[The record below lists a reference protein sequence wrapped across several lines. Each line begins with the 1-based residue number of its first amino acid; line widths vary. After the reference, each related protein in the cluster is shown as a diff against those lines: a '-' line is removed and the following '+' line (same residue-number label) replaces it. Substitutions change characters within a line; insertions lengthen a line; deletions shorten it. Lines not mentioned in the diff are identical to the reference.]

1 MIASR
6 HVIYMRDFNK
16 FLKSSNIYS
25 VNDSLGFINLTSV
38 DKISFSLYVYRF
50 SILDLIEHY

>member
-6 HVIYMRDFNK
+6 HVIYLRDFNK

-25 VNDSLGFINLTSV
+25 VDHNKTLNVTSV
-38 DKISFSLYVYRF
+38 DKISFSLYIYK
-50 SILDLIEHY
+50 